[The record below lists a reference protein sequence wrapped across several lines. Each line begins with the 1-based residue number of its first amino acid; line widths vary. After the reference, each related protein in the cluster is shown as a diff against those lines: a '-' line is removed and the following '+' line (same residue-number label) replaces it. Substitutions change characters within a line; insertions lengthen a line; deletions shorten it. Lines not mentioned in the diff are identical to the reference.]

1 MFIVEQT
8 YDIKTMTALNRAA
21 RKVVRRWYNI
31 LRAVVWLLL
40 ILSAGTMLFSIC
52 FGIFDL
58 PDDWIFP
65 TSCVLMLAFLIFE
78 DKLNGWISLR
88 SLLPGTAH
96 STTVFTDEAY
106 TVTTET
112 TVTEYSYDG
121 ITGLCEVGDYYIF
134 FLGKKHG
141 QCFDKRG
148 FQQGDPAAFRVWL
161 EQKTGLTFQK
171 IK

>member
-1 MFIVEQT
+1 MFTVEQT
-8 YDIKTMTALNRAA
+8 YDIHTMTALNRAA

-65 TSCVLMLAFLIFE
+65 TSCVLMLLFLVFE
-78 DKLNGWISLR
+78 DKLNGRISLR

-106 TVTTET
+106 TVTTDT
-112 TVTEYSYDG
+112 TVTEYRYENV
-121 ITGLCEVGDYYIF
+121 TALCEAGEYYIF

-148 FQQGDPAAFRVWL
+148 FIQGDPEAFRVWL
-161 EQKTGLTFQK
+161 EQKTGQTFQK

>member
-1 MFIVEQT
+1 MFTVEQT
-8 YDIKTMTALNRAA
+8 YDIHTMTALNRAA
-21 RKVVRRWYNI
+21 RKVVRKWYNL

-65 TSCVLMLAFLIFE
+65 TSCVLMLAFLVFE

-112 TVTEYSYDG
+112 TVTEYQYSG
-121 ITGLCEVGDYYIF
+121 ITGLCEVGDYYIC

-148 FQQGDPAAFRVWL
+148 FTQGDPAAFRVWL
-161 EQKTGLTFQK
+161 EQKTGLTFRK